1 MAVTYR
7 LKCCTANLLT
17 KSLSAKQFYQHSL
30 LLSWWED
37 AFSFFWYNGYRSV
50 YIGLWKHIDS
60 IREENQGRQVLS
72 TTDSHLSCENSREL
86 FLLDTWIEEPVYS
99 ILISFKVNFAY
110 VVAKRR
116 KSGKKKKKNY
126 YVLYPISVINAQ
138 RNSSCQK

>member
-37 AFSFFWYNGYRSV
+37 AFSFFWCNGYRSI

-60 IREENQGRQVLS
+60 IREGDQGRQILS

-116 KSGKKKKKNY
+116 KSEKKKTH
-126 YVLYPISVINAQ
+126 YVLYPILVINAQ